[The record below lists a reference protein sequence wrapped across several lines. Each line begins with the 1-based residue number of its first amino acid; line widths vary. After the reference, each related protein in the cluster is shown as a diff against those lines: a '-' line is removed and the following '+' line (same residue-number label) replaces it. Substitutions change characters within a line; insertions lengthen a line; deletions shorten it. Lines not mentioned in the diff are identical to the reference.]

1 MLNYKPKRN
10 VDSKDV
16 HVSKPY
22 KKKRRNPK
30 SEKLRDVELETG
42 KPVPNDPNWYFS
54 DTTLAEQVSR
64 ISFNQFIGEPF
75 DLGGGRISAQV
86 NIPNIA
92 VAYLNPSA
100 GFTQQNFPQR
110 SGLNMAGFKLYTE
123 LSARNSKTTSY
134 APQDVTMLILALGS
148 MLTMESFIRRLF
160 GITTAYNVRN
170 RMYAKGVAE
179 TMKLN
184 FDDFIANRADYLAEF
199 NYVLNTVN
207 KIPFPDN
214 IPYFKKCRTL
224 FDNIYVDSGNS
235 MAQSILTVPDS
246 VWIFDEAYSEHGSGL
261 RTTSVVTKT
270 AGLNS
275 FSYYLDIFESQIN
288 ALLNSTTLNYVYSDV
303 LAYVG
308 KNPGVALLHLSTL
321 PSDYAVLPIY
331 SETFMLQW
339 RNATICGNPSATP
352 SQTAG
357 NFTSSN
363 DVVSDANLNCV
374 RYSPEFQAD
383 YPWMALDAIIDFP
396 TDHPDTASIIESTRL
411 TVRADAVLAPE
422 EAGGGYYTTE
432 VALPDFYITSVYVYA
447 NNSRNALWYISQPI
461 YYAVFASHFTHFPR
475 AYVFSETSKQFLHVS
490 GDTEYFTTVTKQ
502 YLMRLNDICYQGLFE
517 LR

>member
-1 MLNYKPKRN
+1 MLNYKPKGRKGSKD
-10 VDSKDV
+10 DSK
-16 HVSKPY
+16 SKSRY
-22 KKKRRNPK
+22 NTRRNNK
-30 SEKLRDVELETG
+30 SEKLRDTEIETG

-54 DTTLAEQVSR
+54 DATLADQISR
-64 ISFNQFIGEPF
+64 ISFNQFIGQPF

-100 GFTQQNFPQR
+100 GFTQQNYPQR

-184 FDDFIANRADYLAEF
+184 FDDFVAHRADYLAEF

-235 MAQSILTVPDS
+235 MAQSIITVPNS
-246 VWIFDEAYSEHGSGL
+246 VWVFDEAYSSQGSGL
-261 RTTSVVTKT
+261 RTVDAVTSTTGV
-270 AGLNS
+270 NN
-275 FSYYLDIFESQIN
+275 FSYYLDIFKNQVT

-303 LAYVG
+303 LAYVS

-321 PSDYAVLPIY
+321 PSDYAILPLY

-339 RNATICGNPSATP
+339 RNATICGVPNATP

-363 DVVSDANLNCV
+363 DVISDANLNCV
-374 RYSPEFQAD
+374 RYSPEFYATK
-383 YPWMALDAIIDFP
+383 PWMALDAILDFP
-396 TDHPDTASIIESTRL
+396 TDHPDTASIIEATRL

-422 EAGGGYYTTE
+422 ESGGGYYTTE
-432 VALPDFYITSVYVYA
+432 ISLPDFYITRVNVYGNNARSSMAYA
-447 NNSRNALWYISQPI
+447 TQPTTFS
-461 YYAVFASHFTHFPR
+461 AAFTHFSYFPR
-475 AYVFSETSKQFLHVS
+475 SYNFNADNAFESVS
-490 GDTEYFTTVTKQ
+490 GDTEYFTTVSKQ

>member
-1 MLNYKPKRN
+1 VLNYKPKDEQHGKSNASSRTR
-10 VDSKDV
+10 
-16 HVSKPY
+16 
-22 KKKRRNPK
+22 KKYTRRNPK
-30 SEKLRDVELETG
+30 SEKLRTTELDTG

-54 DTTLAEQVSR
+54 DSTLAEQVSR
-64 ISFNQFIGEPF
+64 ISFNQFIGAPF
-75 DLGGGRISAQV
+75 DLGGGRIAATV
-86 NIPNIA
+86 NLPNVA

-100 GFTQQNFPQR
+100 GFTALNYPQR

-134 APQDVTMLILALGS
+134 APQDVTVLILALGS
-148 MLTMESFIRRLF
+148 LLTMESFMRRLF

-170 RMYAKGVAE
+170 RMYAKGIAE
-179 TMKLN
+179 VMKLN
-184 FDDFIANRADYLAEF
+184 FDDFVSKRADYLAEF

-235 MAQSILTVPDS
+235 MAQSIITVPES
-246 VWIFDEAYSEHGSGL
+246 VWVFDEAYSEQGSGL
-261 RTTSVVTKT
+261 RTRSVVGNS
-270 AGLNS
+270 GLNS
-275 FSYYLDIFESQIN
+275 FTYYLDVFKAQVD

-303 LAYVG
+303 LAYVS

-321 PSDYAVLPIY
+321 PSDYAVLPMY

-339 RNATICGNPSATP
+339 RNATICGVPSTTP

-357 NFTSSN
+357 NFTPAN
-363 DVVSDANLNCV
+363 DVISDANLNCV
-374 RYSPEFQAD
+374 RYSPEFQATL
-383 YPWMALDAIIDFP
+383 PWMALDAMLDFP
-396 TDHPDTASIIESTRL
+396 TDHPDTASIIEATRL
-411 TVRADAVLAPE
+411 VVRADAVKAPE

-432 VALPDFYITSVYVYA
+432 VSLPDFYITKVV
-447 NNSRNALWYISQPI
+447 I
-461 YYAVFASHFTHFPR
+461 YGSSSTTPVTTYNRPTDFSFTAEHFSLFPR
-475 AYVFSETSKQFLHVS
+475 SYTFDANGNFSFVS
-490 GDTEYFTTVTKQ
+490 GDTEYFTTVTKS